1 MVPPVTA
8 LLVGLA
14 PAVAL
19 TYSKSIVTNVI
30 LARAAMPRGLTLV
43 CVLRVEEVR
52 VRARQGATDRSEGA
66 AAWSVERGAVRAARV
81 SDAVIFLGDHVDSAV
96 REMVKCRER
105 FGEQQWFRSSM

>member
-30 LARAAMPRGLTLV
+30 LARAAMPRRLTLV

-52 VRARQGATDRSEGA
+52 VRARQGATEGA
-66 AAWSVERGAVRAARV
+66 AAWSVERGPRRGGPRARGV
-81 SDAVIFLGDHVDSAV
+81 GRGYFDEFRCRFG
-96 REMVKCRER
+96 RER
-105 FGEQQWFRSSM
+105 KAERGLVTK